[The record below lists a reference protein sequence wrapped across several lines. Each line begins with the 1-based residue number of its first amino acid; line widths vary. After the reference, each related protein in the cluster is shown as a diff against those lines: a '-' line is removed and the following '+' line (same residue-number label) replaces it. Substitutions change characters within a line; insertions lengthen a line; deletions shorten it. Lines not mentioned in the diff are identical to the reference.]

1 MQFIDFKKEH
11 FTKDEDADFYFIDL
25 FKEEIGFGEI
35 GFGEIKVEEKKSDG
49 NSGDMKYQLDD
60 EIDKI
65 TIKIQKPCDIRVY
78 F

>member
-11 FTKDEDADFYFIDL
+11 FTKDEEADFYCIDL

-35 GFGEIKVEEKKSDG
+35 KVEEKKNDG
-49 NSGDMKYQLDD
+49 NSSDIKYELNDD
-60 EIDKI
+60 IDKI
-65 TIKIQKPCDIRVY
+65 TIKIQKHCDIRVY

>member
-11 FTKDEDADFYFIDL
+11 FTKDEYADFYFIDL
-25 FKEEIGFGEI
+25 FKEEI

-49 NSGDMKYQLDD
+49 NSGDMKYELDD

>member
-35 GFGEIKVEEKKSDG
+35 KVEEKKSDG
-49 NSGDMKYQLDD
+49 NSGDMKYELHD

>member
-11 FTKDEDADFYFIDL
+11 FTKDEEADFYFIDL

-35 GFGEIKVEEKKSDG
+35 KVEEKKNDG
-49 NSGDMKYQLDD
+49 NSSDMKYELNDD
-60 EIDKI
+60 IDKI